1 MSIVEETDV
10 AMEALAVC
18 ADSAA
23 MYVLMD
29 TEDQQGFVG
38 VKEPGQVLMWV
49 APDDIE
55 VFAPAGMMTRKE
67 AEAQAAEQFQVVII
81 CTPDEAID
89 WAKERG
95 WR

>member
-1 MSIVEETDV
+1 MSDDV
-10 AMEALAVC
+10 DQAMKALAVC

-38 VKEPGQVLMWV
+38 VKDPMCVLMWV

-55 VFAPAGMMTRKE
+55 VFAPDGMMTRKE
-67 AEAQAAEQFQVVII
+67 AEAHAARQFQVVFIV
-81 CTPDEAID
+81 TPAEAID